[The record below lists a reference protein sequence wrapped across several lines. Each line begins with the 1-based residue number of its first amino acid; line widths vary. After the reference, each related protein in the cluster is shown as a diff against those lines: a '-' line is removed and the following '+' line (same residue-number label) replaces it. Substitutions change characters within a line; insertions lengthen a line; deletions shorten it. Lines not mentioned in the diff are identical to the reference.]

1 MRGSMGL
8 SMDGGCPGE
17 AASGDRDRDGEIYE
31 RRDVRRDEGRE
42 RRKRAQKAQKG
53 RRGRRG
59 DGGRDLP
66 INGENPETETERLCY
81 TT

>member
-1 MRGSMGL
+1 MEYGVCMRGSMGL

-42 RRKRAQKAQKG
+42 AQKKAQRAQKG

-59 DGGRDLP
+59 DGGRD
-66 INGENPETETERLCY
+66 
-81 TT
+81 

>member
-31 RRDVRRDEGRE
+31 RRDVRREVKVE
-42 RRKRAQKAQKG
+42 QKKAQKG

-59 DGGRDLP
+59 DGERDW
-66 INGENPETETERLCY
+66 
-81 TT
+81 